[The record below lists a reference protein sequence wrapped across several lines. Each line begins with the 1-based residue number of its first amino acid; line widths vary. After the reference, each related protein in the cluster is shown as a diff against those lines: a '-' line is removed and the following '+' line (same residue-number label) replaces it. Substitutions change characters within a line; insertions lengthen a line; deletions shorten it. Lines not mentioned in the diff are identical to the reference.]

1 MPGLLLSEKRR
12 HWKKARP
19 SEGKGQMSQGWSEPA
34 VFKDGL
40 CSGWNGGGGGGH
52 RETASGGGTR
62 PDACFRRMTPASVL
76 RREYIEGLVLEAV
89 VLQDLVVTRIKT

>member
-40 CSGWNGGGGGGH
+40 CSGWNGGAGGA
-52 RETASGGGTR
+52 TAR
-62 PDACFRRMTPASVL
+62 L
-76 RREYIEGLVLEAV
+76 RVEGEHDPMRALEG
-89 VLQDLVVTRIKT
+89 